1 ISIIDPTCEA
11 DGYAQIEGYDSELT
25 YTFNSEDVSVDADG
39 VITGPAGD
47 YTVTVTNAEGCASD
61 SASFTI
67 EGMLPTPKITV
78 KATSDPTTCSGED
91 GSIGLTFTGI
101 EDGSYE
107 MSYGGGSF
115 GTVTIT
121 DGEATITGLSAG
133 SYMNIRVTNTDDC
146 TSDENVNVTL
156 EDPEAPEAPGIT
168 VTDPT
173 CDAAGFAT
181 IDEYDGS
188 LTYIVSGAAQI
199 DEEGKITGP
208 AGTYTVTVED
218 HGCSAV
224 SIEFTL
230 AEQLPTPETPKISI
244 IDPTC
249 EADGYAQIEGYDSEL
264 TYTFNSEDVSVDAD
278 GVITGPA
285 GDYTVTVTNAEGC
298 ASDSASFTIEGMR
311 SEE

>member
-1 ISIIDPTCEA
+1 GSLTYIVSGAAQIDEEGKITGPAGTYTVTVEDHGCSAVSIEFTLAEQLPTPEAPKISIIDPTCEA

-61 SASFTI
+61 SASFTV

-156 EDPEAPEAPGIT
+156 EDPEAPE
-168 VTDPT
+168 
-173 CDAAGFAT
+173 
-181 IDEYDGS
+181 
-188 LTYIVSGAAQI
+188 
-199 DEEGKITGP
+199 
-208 AGTYTVTVED
+208 
-218 HGCSAV
+218 
-224 SIEFTL
+224 
-230 AEQLPTPETPKISI
+230 
-244 IDPTC
+244 
-249 EADGYAQIEGYDSEL
+249 
-264 TYTFNSEDVSVDAD
+264 
-278 GVITGPA
+278 
-285 GDYTVTVTNAEGC
+285 
-298 ASDSASFTIEGMR
+298 
-311 SEE
+311 